1 MRQYQVPQFIMVE
14 DKIIGP
20 LTMKQAIYIAAGVA
34 LILFARWILAQFLF
48 VPIALV
54 IAAAAAALAFVK
66 VNEQPLPW
74 IAKNAIAY
82 LLRPHVYIWR
92 PGERKHASPK
102 AAPRAESEGVRVI
115 PRMSQSKLSDLA
127 WSLDIKAERH
137 E

>member
-1 MRQYQVPQFIMVE
+1 MRQYQVPQFITVE

-20 LTMKQAIYIAAGVA
+20 LTIKQAIYIAAGVA
-34 LILFARWILAQFLF
+34 LTLFARWLLAEFLF
-48 VPIALV
+48 IPIALV

-74 IAKNAIAY
+74 MVKNAIAY
-82 LLRPHVYIWR
+82 LLRPRIYIWR
-92 PGERKHASPK
+92 PGERKQ
-102 AAPRAESEGVRVI
+102 APRKTSPRVESERVRVI
-115 PRMSQSKLSDLA
+115 PRMSESKLSDLA